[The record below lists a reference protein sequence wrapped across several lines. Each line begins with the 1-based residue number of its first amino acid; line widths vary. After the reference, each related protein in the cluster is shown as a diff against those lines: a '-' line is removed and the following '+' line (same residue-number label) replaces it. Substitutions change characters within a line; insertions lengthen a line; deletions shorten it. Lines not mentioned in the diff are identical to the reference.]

1 MKTVEGQTGTET
13 PVEQPVIVS
22 EGEKN
27 SMDELMKLKSTN
39 ERLLAQSKE
48 NAEKYRGLR
57 DKVDAKEKLELE
69 ENENWKV
76 LLDNEK
82 NASHELKEKYDT
94 LKKSALRKDL
104 DFTVAGL
111 IDSPL
116 SQGATI
122 DHVISE
128 VLKTGM
134 VEMTEDESGFTNV
147 KEAYAKVKEDA
158 LFLFNTSK
166 APMANA
172 VPGNNAPA
180 EKKLSPDDLFRKAIG
195 VLNKQ

>member
-1 MKTVEGQTGTET
+1 MEKIEGSNGTKPE
-13 PVEQPVIVS
+13 VEQPPIVS
-22 EGEKN
+22 EGEKGL
-27 SMDELMKLKSTN
+27 MDELAKLKSTN

-48 NAEKYRGLR
+48 NAEKYRGIR
-57 DKVDAKEKLELE
+57 DKVEAKEELELKE
-69 ENENWKV
+69 SENWKAV
-76 LLDNEK
+76 
-82 NASHELKEKYDT
+82 AALKEKAAAELKVKYVA
-94 LKKSALRKDL
+94 LKKDSLRKDL

-122 DHVISE
+122 EHVISE

-134 VEMTEDESGFTNV
+134 VEMTEDESSFTNV
-147 KEAYAKVKEDA
+147 EEAYAKVKADA

-172 VPGNNAPA
+172 VPGSNAPT
-180 EKKLSPDDLFRKAIG
+180 EKKLSPDELFKKAIG
-195 VLNKQ
+195 VLNN

>member
-1 MKTVEGQTGTET
+1 MTVIEGSKGTAPE
-13 PVEQPVIVS
+13 VEQPPIVS
-22 EGEKN
+22 EGEKGL
-27 SMDELMKLKSTN
+27 MDELAKLKSTN

-48 NAEKYRGLR
+48 NAEKYRGIR

-82 NASHELKEKYDT
+82 NASHELKEKYDS
-94 LKKSALRKDL
+94 LKKNALRKDL

-122 DHVISE
+122 EHVISE

-147 KEAYAKVKEDA
+147 KEAYAKVKADA

-172 VPGNNAPA
+172 VPGSSAPK
-180 EKKLSPDDLFRKAIG
+180 EKTLTPDELFKKAIG
-195 VLNKQ
+195 VLNN

>member
-1 MKTVEGQTGTET
+1 MEKIEGSKGTEME
-13 PVEQPVIVS
+13 VEQPPIVS
-22 EGEKN
+22 EGEK
-27 SMDELMKLKSTN
+27 SLMDELTKLKSTN

-48 NAEKYRGLR
+48 NAEKYRGIR
-57 DKVDAKEKLELE
+57 DKVEAKEKLELE
-69 ENENWKV
+69 ENENWKA

-82 NASHELKEKYDT
+82 NASHELKEKYDS
-94 LKKSALRKDL
+94 LKKNALRKDL

-122 DHVISE
+122 EHVISE

-134 VEMTEDESGFTNV
+134 VEMTEDESGFTNI

-166 APMANA
+166 TPMANA
-172 VPGNNAPA
+172 VPGSNAPA
-180 EKKLSPDDLFRKAIG
+180 EKKLSPDELFKKAIG
-195 VLNKQ
+195 VLNN